1 MCNTSLC
8 DSRRVCCF
16 WSHMFVSKFTEVY
29 FIAVYF
35 ESKLYAQFSET
46 FFEAYND
53 TADRR
58 TDALLYQYR
67 ASALRVHCRAD
78 AEGDINEFATIKSF
92 NYITLDD
99 WFESGTIFLPRDAMH
114 TLRQLC
120 RHAVS
125 VYTER

>member
-1 MCNTSLC
+1 
-8 DSRRVCCF
+8 
-16 WSHMFVSKFTEVY
+16 MFVSKFTEVY

-46 FFEAYND
+46 FFDRPKD

-92 NYITLDD
+92 NYITLDH
-99 WFESGTIFLPRDAMH
+99 WFESGAIFCRAMRCIRFVNYVVMRCPSIPSASTRKYLQVH
-114 TLRQLC
+114 QIST
-120 RHAVS
+120 S
-125 VYTER
+125 